1 MSVSIVG
8 SSSVGTTVAACF
20 PDPGYHV
27 NNIDIDQ
34 SMAMLRSCITNKY
47 EEASLTSWTRTSTPS
62 NLAMTDF

>member
-47 EEASLTSWTRTSTPS
+47 EEASL
-62 NLAMTDF
+62 